1 MSAWFFLKYS
11 KIALKKYAQ
20 ATYSSPSMGVTTK
33 ATTIAAIAKVFING
47 ILSDQLCASGL

>member
-20 ATYSSPSMGVTTK
+20 ATYSSPSIGVTTK
-33 ATTIAAIAKVFING
+33 ATIIAAIAIVFING
-47 ILSDQLCASGL
+47 ILSDHFCTSGL

>member
-20 ATYSSPSMGVTTK
+20 ATYSSPCIGVTTK
-33 ATTIAAIAKVFING
+33 ATIIAEIAKVFING
-47 ILSDQLCASGL
+47 ILSDHFCTSGL